1 MGSVMVYVGNFIT
14 GEVDHAVVANDDGVI
29 SSTIEGF
36 KKDLGWE
43 ETVFALYNMAQDE
56 DLREIQFNNYL
67 DSAYNDY
74 VAYAAS

>member
-36 KKDLGWE
+36 KKDLGWD
-43 ETVFALYNMAQDE
+43 ETVFALYNMAQSE

-67 DSAYNDY
+67 DSAYNE
-74 VAYAAS
+74 YAASIAS